1 MCHILLCMLIM
12 IGTFDVQD
20 FDAVNPE
27 LGVVCFRCMYITNS
41 TAQGC
46 FVILQATSNDSQLHV
61 TIIRKSNTVASLA
74 YDYCIDKVTNG
85 TYSVAVHDL
94 EHSGSISND
103 PAIIIETMTVNG
115 IISSTPSYYTP
126 ILKETSLPTTST
138 GIIIINA
145 AHMHM

>member
-1 MCHILLCMLIM
+1 MYMLII

-46 FVILQATSNDSQLHV
+46 FVIIQATPEDPQIQI
-61 TIIRKSNTVASLA
+61 TIERKSNTVACLA
-74 YDYCIDKVTNG
+74 YDYCIDKVRNG

-94 EHSGSISND
+94 EHSGFISND
-103 PAIIIETMTVNG
+103 PAIIIETLTVNG
-115 IISSTPSYYTP
+115 IISSTPSYNTP
-126 ILKETSLPTTST
+126 ILKPPTTST
-138 GIIIINA
+138 VHRGI
-145 AHMHM
+145 